1 MSCLRIVARCLS
13 YVSCLGYL
21 GSASCETSPTASSQE
36 CAAPLSGVWQS
47 EGSQQRWALL
57 ERRNTVEAYPL
68 FDDTVGDPTRVVSPR
83 RVTAVRGK
91 TALVGRVE
99 RWVMRDVQT
108 CSLRA
113 PVRIECHGGTLR
125 FELPEMAPPTDLVTC
140 QSPPSAPTPQRWRRA
155 ARW

>member
-1 MSCLRIVARCLS
+1 MSCLRVVARCLS
-13 YVSCLGYL
+13 YVSYL
-21 GSASCETSPTASSQE
+21 CYASCGTSPAASSQE

-68 FDDTVGDPTRVVSPR
+68 FDDTAGAGDPSRVVSPR

-99 RWVMRDVQT
+99 RWVMRGVQT
-108 CSLRA
+108 CSLRE
-113 PVRIECHGGTLR
+113 PVRLECHGGTLR
-125 FELPEMAPPTDLVTC
+125 FELPQLSPPTDLVTC
-140 QSPPSAPTPQRWRRA
+140 QSPPFAPMPQRWRRA